1 MSARTIRA
9 WRVVSIL
16 LAAICPA
23 ATQAQGA
30 PRDSVVA
37 GTSAMHFAPAD
48 SAAQACPAAIASSGE
63 RPLALVLSGG
73 GARGIA
79 HIGVL
84 RVLDSLGVRP
94 SLVVG
99 SSMGALVG
107 ALYAGGVPVPQI
119 DSIARTI
126 PFVSLFRRYTPIT
139 HLTAGDFRAP
149 AITLSPT
156 FVLEFRGGR
165 PHLQSPVAS
174 EPRVN
179 ALINQL
185 LLRPNLRAAGDFDSL
200 PVRFRAVATD
210 MQTKKSVVLG
220 DGDLAEAVRASI
232 AIPVVFVP
240 VERHGRLLVDG
251 SMSDDVPVGV
261 ARSLGARRIIVSDAS
276 ASLSDSASRGEST
289 LGYLIDALFT
299 QPPDSLGPDDVRI
312 APNVR
317 NFGALDFSDDVVGPL
332 IDTGYRAAEH
342 VLAGCAPRAA
352 AGVAAVPPI
361 QGAGLIAERLARLA
375 DEGVYETIWLRPRLG
390 NPAPRGGEE
399 RGDELARL
407 EFAPVATPT
416 PERVVSMGLRYDA
429 QEGASGWLAGENLSP
444 AGGRISLAS
453 TLYISRWRQQ
463 FVFTAAGVRDHPLPD
478 NSADTGAVAGDQVL
492 LPDPRS
498 DAPPWSTLVR
508 NVFRP
513 EIGVTASHG
522 VVRLY
527 DDDGRELERPSTR
540 DLFIFAG
547 AGGTLSGGRRVA
559 LGPVLH
565 VWSTGSDALP
575 TRADG
580 SAFGA
585 MIRATRSFA
594 PLSAGP
600 EPTLAPSVAAEA
612 LLLDGYRRVDAQA
625 DLKFQ
630 IGGFILRPRAAGGW
644 GEDLPLGAQFT
655 LGGARGFPGLRTG
668 ERRGSRLASGSLAVL
683 HRVAGSIYA
692 SIDLGG
698 GWSSFE
704 SARRTQVVQDAG
716 TGSVFGAELALS
728 SDTPLGPFMI
738 GYGVASTGR
747 GVFKIGL
754 GN

>member
-1 MSARTIRA
+1 M
-9 WRVVSIL
+9 L
-16 LAAICPA
+16 D
-23 ATQAQGA
+23 ATMG
-30 PRDSVVA
+30 S
-37 GTSAMHFAPAD
+37 SAPACPIAVVPD
-48 SAAQACPAAIASSGE
+48 SGA
-63 RPLALVLSGG
+63 RLALVLSGG

-107 ALYAGGVPVPQI
+107 ALYAGGVPVAQI
-119 DSIARTI
+119 DSIARAI
-126 PFVSLFRRYTPIT
+126 PFVSLFRRYAPIT
-139 HLTAGDFRAP
+139 YLTSGELRTP
-149 AITLSPT
+149 AVTISPT

-179 ALINQL
+179 ALIDQL

-200 PVRFRAVATD
+200 PIRYRAVATD
-210 MQTKKSVVLG
+210 MQTKTSVVLG

-232 AIPVVFVP
+232 AIPVVFRP
-240 VERHGRLLVDG
+240 VERGGRLLVDG
-251 SMSDDVPVGV
+251 SMSDNVPVGV
-261 ARSLGARRIIVSDAS
+261 ARSLGAGRVIVSDAS
-276 ASLSDSASRGEST
+276 ASLADSSARGEPA

-299 QPPDSLGPDDVRI
+299 QPPDSLGPHDLRI

-317 NFGALDFSDDVVGPL
+317 SFGALEFSDDAVGPL
-332 IDTGYRAAEH
+332 IDTGYRAAERA
-342 VLAGCAPRAA
+342 LQGCSPAA
-352 AGVAAVPPI
+352 AGGRAPLPPVRAAGI
-361 QGAGLIAERLARLA
+361 IAERLARLA
-375 DEGVYETIWLRPRLG
+375 DEGVYETVWLRPRPRS
-390 NPAPRGGEE
+390 PAAQSGEE
-399 RGDELARL
+399 ESDMLERLA
-407 EFAPVATPT
+407 FSPVATPT
-416 PERVVSMGLRYDA
+416 PERVLSVGIRYDA
-429 QEGASGWLAGENLSP
+429 QEGASGWLAGENLS
-444 AGGRISLAS
+444 AASGRVSLGSA
-453 TLYISRWRQQ
+453 LYVSRWRQLLI
-463 FVFTAAGVRDHPLPD
+463 FTAAGVRSHPLPV
-478 NSADTGAVAGDQVL
+478 NSSDTGAIAGDRVL

-513 EIGVTASHG
+513 EVGVTASHDI
-522 VVRLY
+522 VRLY
-527 DDDGRELERPSTR
+527 DGDGRERERPSTR
-540 DLFIFAG
+540 DLFVFAG

-565 VWSTGSDALP
+565 VWSTGSVALP

-594 PLSAGP
+594 PISAGP

-612 LLLDGYRRVDAQA
+612 LVLDGYRRVDAQA

-630 IGGFILRPRAAGGW
+630 LGEFILRPRAGGGW

-655 LGGARGFPGLRTG
+655 LGGMHGFPGLRTG
-668 ERRGSRLASGSLAVL
+668 ERRGSRVAAGSIAVL
-683 HRVAGSIYA
+683 HRIVGPIYA

-698 GWSSFE
+698 GWSSYE
-704 SARRTQVVQDAG
+704 RARRAQIVGDAA

-728 SDTPLGPFMI
+728 SDTLLGPFMI

>member
-1 MSARTIRA
+1 MSARCTRV
-9 WRVVSIL
+9 WLVVSIL
-16 LAAICPA
+16 LMSVRPA
-23 ATQAQGA
+23 ATHAQDV
-30 PRDSVVA
+30 PRDSVVVD
-37 GTSAMHFAPAD
+37 TSTIRFATADSGAPAC
-48 SAAQACPAAIASSGE
+48 STSIASPGE
-63 RPLALVLSGG
+63 GPLALVLSGG

-84 RVLDSLGVRP
+84 RVLDSLGVHP

-119 DSIARTI
+119 DSIARAI
-126 PFVSLFRRYTPIT
+126 PFVSLFRRYAPIT
-139 HLTAGDFRAP
+139 YLTAGEFRTP
-149 AITLSPT
+149 VVTLSPT

-174 EPRVN
+174 EPQVN

-185 LLRPNLRAAGDFDSL
+185 LLQPNLRAAGDFDSL
-200 PVRFRAVATD
+200 PIRFRAVATD

-220 DGDLAEAVRASI
+220 DGDLPEAVRASI
-232 AIPVVFVP
+232 AIPVVFRP

-276 ASLSDSASRGEST
+276 ASLADSAANGETT

-299 QPPDSLGPDDVRI
+299 QPPDSLGPDDLRI

-317 NFGALDFSDDVVGPL
+317 NFGALEFSDDAVGPL
-332 IDTGYRAAEH
+332 IAAGYRAAKHALEGC
-342 VLAGCAPRAA
+342 VPAAPTGRAPLA
-352 AGVAAVPPI
+352 PI
-361 QGAGLIAERLARLA
+361 QEVGEIAERLARLA
-375 DEGVYETIWLRPRLG
+375 DEGVYETIWLRPRLRK
-390 NPAPRGGEE
+390 PAAGGGDRGG
-399 RGDELARL
+399 DKLARL

-416 PERVVSMGLRYDA
+416 PERVLSVGLRYDA
-429 QEGASGWLAGENLSP
+429 QEGASGWLAGENLSL
-444 AGGRISLAS
+444 ASGRMSLGS

-463 FVFTAAGVRDHPLPD
+463 LVFTAAGVSEHPLP
-478 NSADTGAVAGDQVL
+478 SSSPDTGATTNGRVR

-513 EIGVTASHG
+513 ELGVTASHS

-527 DDDGRELERPSTR
+527 DGDGREWARPSTR
-540 DLFIFAG
+540 DLFVFAG

-565 VWSTGSDALP
+565 VWSTGSVALP

-612 LLLDGYRRVDAQA
+612 LVLDGYRRVDAQA

-630 IGGFILRPRAAGGW
+630 LGEFILRPRAAGGW
-644 GEDLPLGAQFT
+644 GEDLPFGAQFT
-655 LGGARGFPGLRTG
+655 LGGAHGFPGLRAG
-668 ERRGSRLASGSLAVL
+668 ERRGSRVASGSLAVL
-683 HRVAGSIYA
+683 HRIVGSIYA

-698 GWSSFE
+698 GWSSYAD
-704 SARRTQVVQDAG
+704 ARRMQVVQDAG
-716 TGSVFGAELALS
+716 AGSVLGAELALT

>member
-1 MSARTIRA
+1 MSARCTRV
-9 WRVVSIL
+9 WLVVSIL
-16 LAAICPA
+16 LMSVRPA
-23 ATQAQGA
+23 ATHAQDV
-30 PRDSVVA
+30 PRDSVVVD
-37 GTSAMHFAPAD
+37 TSTIRFATADSGAPAC
-48 SAAQACPAAIASSGE
+48 STSIASPGE
-63 RPLALVLSGG
+63 GPLALVLSGG

-84 RVLDSLGVRP
+84 RVLDSLGVHP

-119 DSIARTI
+119 DSIARAI
-126 PFVSLFRRYTPIT
+126 PFVSLFRRYAPIT
-139 HLTAGDFRAP
+139 YLTAGEFRTP
-149 AITLSPT
+149 VVTLSPT

-174 EPRVN
+174 EPQVN

-185 LLRPNLRAAGDFDSL
+185 LLQPNLRAAGDFDSL
-200 PVRFRAVATD
+200 PIRFRAVATD

-220 DGDLAEAVRASI
+220 DGDLPEAVRASI
-232 AIPVVFVP
+232 AIPVVFRP

-276 ASLSDSASRGEST
+276 ASLADSAANGETT

-299 QPPDSLGPDDVRI
+299 QPPDSLGPDDLRI

-317 NFGALDFSDDVVGPL
+317 NFGALEFSDDAVGPL
-332 IDTGYRAAEH
+332 IAAGYRAAKHALEGC
-342 VLAGCAPRAA
+342 VPAAPTGRAPLA
-352 AGVAAVPPI
+352 PI
-361 QGAGLIAERLARLA
+361 QEVGEIAERLARLA
-375 DEGVYETIWLRPRLG
+375 DEGVYETIWLRPRLRE
-390 NPAPRGGEE
+390 PAAGG
-399 RGDELARL
+399 GDRVGDKLARL

-416 PERVVSMGLRYDA
+416 PERVLSVGLRYDA
-429 QEGASGWLAGENLSP
+429 QEGASGWLAGENLSL
-444 AGGRISLAS
+444 ASGRMSLGS

-463 FVFTAAGVRDHPLPD
+463 LVFTAAGVSEHPLP
-478 NSADTGAVAGDQVL
+478 SSSPDTGATTNGRVR

-513 EIGVTASHG
+513 ELGVTASHS

-527 DDDGRELERPSTR
+527 DGDGREWARPSTR
-540 DLFIFAG
+540 DLFVFAG

-565 VWSTGSDALP
+565 VWSTGRAALP

-612 LLLDGYRRVDAQA
+612 LVLDGYRRVDAQA

-630 IGGFILRPRAAGGW
+630 LGEFILRPRAAGGW
-644 GEDLPLGAQFT
+644 GEDLPFGAQFT
-655 LGGARGFPGLRTG
+655 LGGAHGFPGLRAG
-668 ERRGSRLASGSLAVL
+668 ERRGSRVASGSLAVL
-683 HRVAGSIYA
+683 HRIVGSIYA

-698 GWSSFE
+698 GWSSYAD
-704 SARRTQVVQDAG
+704 ARRMQVVQDAG
-716 TGSVFGAELALS
+716 AGSVLGAELALT